1 MAAAKKTL
9 RFYQNSR
16 IATEVKDALTHSVF
30 RHAGGLLAQRASVA
44 DEGHLLMGVSNT
56 DTVMTELG
64 HAALKAYPYSPYGH
78 CPARSESNTLLAF
91 NGEPLDSATGCY
103 ALGNGY
109 RMYNPTL
116 ERFCSP
122 DNISPFGKG
131 GLNAYMYCAG
141 DPVNRVDPTGH
152 LSYGVILSGLQLTG
166 LAAMVAGVGMT
177 ITGAAIK
184 DKKLMWAGGAVF
196 GLGLTMMGAGDSILH
211 RILPH
216 YSARPTQPP
225 RRSLNS
231 MPRSTNDQRV
241 PAFAPPRVFTDSMPA
256 RQPANA
262 QTSRRHPEILPLPTF
277 HQVVQEPPPTY
288 QQVIDEPPPTYQEVV
303 QAAHSTSS
311 MRDTVRTSGQ
321 VK

>member
-30 RHAGGLLAQRASVA
+30 RHASGLLAQRASVA

-109 RMYNPTL
+109 RLYNPTL

-122 DNISPFGKG
+122 DNLSPFGKG

-152 LSYGVILSGLQLTG
+152 LSFVIIRAAYFTAITSGIVGAGLTIAGMFKKSKELQL
-166 LAAMVAGVGMT
+166 
-177 ITGAAIK
+177 
-184 DKKLMWAGGAVF
+184 AGGLLLAIS
-196 GLGLTMMGAGDSILH
+196 LTIMSTAQIAIPRMRTIN
-211 RILPH
+211 
-216 YSARPTQPP
+216 SARSAPLPGDLPP
-225 RRSLNS
+225 SYEQALNLPRPSVSTETPPPSYNQAIENSAADHAAAAQALNS
-231 MPRSTNDQRV
+231 NAGTSSV
-241 PAFAPPRVFTDSMPA
+241 PVNNNGRTSAFATQISMGNV
-256 RQPANA
+256 RQ
-262 QTSRRHPEILPLPTF
+262 
-277 HQVVQEPPPTY
+277 
-288 QQVIDEPPPTYQEVV
+288 
-303 QAAHSTSS
+303 
-311 MRDTVRTSGQ
+311 
-321 VK
+321 

>member
-30 RHAGGLLAQRASVA
+30 RHAGGLLAQRASSA
-44 DEGHLLMGVSNT
+44 DEGYVLMGVSNT
-56 DTVMTELG
+56 DTLMTQLE
-64 HAALKAYPYSPYGH
+64 AAAKKEYSYSPYGH
-78 CPARSESNTLLAF
+78 RPARNESNIPLAF
-91 NGEPLDSATGCY
+91 NGEPLDLATGCY

-109 RMYNPTL
+109 RLYSPTL
-116 ERFCSP
+116 KRFCSP
-122 DNISPFGKG
+122 DNLSPFGKG
-131 GLNAYMYCAG
+131 GLSAYMYCAG

-152 LSYGVILSGLQLTG
+152 LSSGVIWSGLQLTG
-166 LAAMVAGVGMT
+166 LAVAAAGAGML
-177 ITGAAIK
+177 ITGGVTED
-184 DKKLMWAGGAVF
+184 DKLIWSGGAVF
-196 GLGLTMMGAGDSILH
+196 ALGLTVISAGVVSKMPLH
-211 RILPH
+211 H
-216 YSARPTQPP
+216 SSGPTQPP
-225 RRSLNS
+225 YRTLNS

-262 QTSRRHPEILPLPTF
+262 QAPRQPTRNLPLPTYEQAIQAHLSTNPVF
-277 HQVVQEPPPTY
+277 EA
-288 QQVIDEPPPTYQEVV
+288 PPPTYQEVV

-321 VK
+321 RE